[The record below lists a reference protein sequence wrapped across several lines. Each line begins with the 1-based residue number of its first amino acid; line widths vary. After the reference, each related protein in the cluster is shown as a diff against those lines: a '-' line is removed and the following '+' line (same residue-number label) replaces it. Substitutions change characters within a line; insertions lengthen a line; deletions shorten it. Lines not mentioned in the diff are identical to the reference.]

1 MRAPKNI
8 STTDLRHGILCTRT
22 EVIKR
27 TMYLT
32 ECIEENNLN
41 GYTNCEENRQMRREI
56 RRLNRYERWLVRL
69 LKEVW

>member
-1 MRAPKNI
+1 MRAPENI
-8 STTDLRHGILCTRT
+8 KTAELRCGILCVHR

-32 ECIEENNLN
+32 ECIEQNDLN
-41 GYTNCEENRQMRREI
+41 GHAGCKENRQMRREI

>member
-8 STTDLRHGILCTRT
+8 KTAELRYGILCTRA

-27 TMYLT
+27 TQYLT
-32 ECIEENNLN
+32 ECIEKNDLD
-41 GYTNCEENRQMRREI
+41 GHPHCKENRQMLREI
-56 RRLNRYERWLVRL
+56 RQLRRYDRWLVRL